1 MVGDA
6 DMAGPLVFCF
16 AFMASLLLGGKVA
29 FGYIYGLGLMGC
41 LGMYLLLNLMS
52 VGLYIQTRSH
62 GMFEDV
68 FSIKSNV
75 GTVCHVQS
83 TIIILCHLPSHQEK
97 KTYR

>member
-1 MVGDA
+1 MLHLLKETDPLVVGDA

-52 VGLYIQTRSH
+52 VRSE
-62 GMFEDV
+62 GCLGCLVRTKE
-68 FSIKSNV
+68 
-75 GTVCHVQS
+75 
-83 TIIILCHLPSHQEK
+83 
-97 KTYR
+97 